1 MWFSTAAVATCI
13 VHNGVFA
20 VDGNE
25 EQSADKLEPSEHVEV
40 VVEVTSE
47 AADVVG
53 VRARVDEGL
62 EGAQGERAHEA
73 AHSRKEVEEAHE

>member
-1 MWFSTAAVATCI
+1 MLWFSTAASAAGF

-20 VDGNE
+20 VDGSE
-25 EQSADKLEPSEHVEV
+25 EQSADELEPGKHVEV

-47 AADVVG
+47 TADVVG

-62 EGAQGERAHEA
+62 EGA
-73 AHSRKEVEEAHE
+73 